1 MGAVL
6 RQGAVEQ
13 EVRHYFSDGRL
24 AIQPKKR
31 AMCAAVSTYEDRQ
44 SEIQTRGPWNQCAA
58 ISELGMYYIAS
69 QAMCASVA
77 DWHPASE
84 MAKGGQ

>member
-24 AIQPKKR
+24 AIQPEQR
-31 AMCAAVSTYEDRQ
+31 AMCAAVSTYEDQGTMEPGLVTALYFRLAVWTYEDRQ
-44 SEIQTRGPWNQCAA
+44 SEIQTRGPWNQCA
-58 ISELGMYYIAS
+58 GY
-69 QAMCASVA
+69 
-77 DWHPASE
+77 
-84 MAKGGQ
+84 

>member
-13 EVRHYFSDGRL
+13 QAHHYFSAQL
-24 AIQPKKR
+24 KKNGQ
-31 AMCAAVSTYEDRQ
+31 MCAAVSTNEDRQ

-58 ISELGMYYIAS
+58 ILVYIG
-69 QAMCASVA
+69 AMCASVA
-77 DWHPASE
+77 NWHSASE